1 MLHEAINKTEQAAKN
16 IFKVHVP
23 LNLCLV
29 QANTEIYK
37 GKPCKKTTR
46 ENAFVLKL
54 QGKTLV
60 FVIFQI

>member
-29 QANTEIYK
+29 QANTEIQN
-37 GKPCKKTTR
+37 PETTR
-46 ENAFVLKL
+46 ENTGICYFSNLGLEIL
-54 QGKTLV
+54 QILL
-60 FVIFQI
+60 FCLD